1 MKATTKVL
9 ASGLIVCALLMSS
22 CEKSE
27 TEIELPV
34 QQNEDEGFK
43 SLTNQSD
50 SEMDAGSEA
59 LLPLLHIRYD
69 ASMSKKEA
77 DAAFAGEIAKYE
89 KEHTM
94 VRANRPSSYLRFQV
108 STRTGSYVNSQT
120 NGNVW
125 GRFNF
130 MTDQG
135 YKVLPWVR
143 MDNEGDDR
151 QNDSWDFYYYGTHI
165 SSINWVE
172 AGSGTLALQ
181 GTDGWYVKWFDIKAL
196 PSYQYNRATGGTAI
210 YSDPEQWLDNTTA
223 SGWDYY
229 YTGNTGYGRLNF
241 N

>member
-1 MKATTKVL
+1 MKATTKTL
-9 ASGLIVCALLMSS
+9 ASGLIVMVLLLSS

-27 TEIELPV
+27 TETELPI
-34 QQNEDEGFK
+34 QQDQEEGFK
-43 SLTNQSD
+43 SITSQSD
-50 SEMDAGSEA
+50 SEIEATSEVI
-59 LLPLLHIRYD
+59 LPLFHVRYD
-69 ASMSKKEA
+69 ASLSRKEA
-77 DAAFAGEIAKYE
+77 DAAFALEIAKYE
-89 KEHTM
+89 KENASIQTS
-94 VRANRPSSYLRFQV
+94 RPASYLRFQV
-108 STRTGSYVNSQT
+108 STRTGTYAHSQT
-120 NGNVW
+120 SGNVW

-143 MDNEGDDR
+143 MDNEGEDR

-165 SSINWVE
+165 SSLNWVE

-181 GTDGWYVKWFDIKAL
+181 GTDGWYVRWFDIAVK
-196 PSYQYNRATGGTAI
+196 PSLQFSSATGGTAI

-223 SGWDYY
+223 AGWDYY